1 MGEQRVRQIV
11 ERCQRGDRE
20 AFGQLYEAMYERLRK
35 VCRHYVADESA
46 VDDLLHDSFLLIFSK
61 INSLSDTSKAEAWM
75 QKVTQNLAL
84 AYVQHHKQESLI
96 SLDELKQPLAAAAPM
111 AMPITYDE
119 IMNLVDDLPKS
130 YRRVFRLSV
139 LEGLSHQEIAA
150 LLNIEPHTSSAQLFR
165 AKKILRQS
173 LGVLLFSL
181 LAICLPLGV
190 WYSLQQPAE
199 TPSSPESSKPTA
211 SAKPVSE
218 QNGRSSE
225 SRRARLDGRVAT
237 DEDKVNGRSSENR
250 QARLDGRVATDEGEA
265 NGSEKDS
272 TISYPIETSET
283 DTTKIQ
289 EKPQHKMFEETNT
302 IAETPIHNAQLPTVK
317 MTPHRDWMVALA
329 YSGISSQQSYS
340 LPYGEKDMN
349 DPVLDTITHH
359 RLPLTIALQVN
370 KMLSKQLS
378 IGSGLQY
385 TQLYSETHLG
395 NTYAWDEKQQRL
407 HYLGIPLRITWYPVR
422 SNRWA
427 VYGTVK
433 TMLELPLHAKQQ
445 ITSFIEG
452 HQVGSEELKLSPSLQ
467 WSAGI
472 GAGLEYR
479 LTPVIGIYAE
489 PSLQYF
495 LKTGDDLD
503 SWRTAHPATFSVPIG
518 IRITF

>member
-1 MGEQRVRQIV
+1 MRQIV

-20 AFGQLYEAMYERLRK
+20 AFGQLYEAMYERLRQ
-35 VCRHYVADESA
+35 VCRRYVADENA

-61 INSLSDTSKAEAWM
+61 IGSVKDVSKAESWM

-96 SLDELKQPLAAAAPM
+96 SLDELKQPLTAAAPM

-119 IMNLVDDLPKS
+119 IMNLVDALPKS

-173 LGVLLFSL
+173 LNVLLFSL
-181 LAICLPLGV
+181 LAVCLPLGV
-190 WYSLQQPAE
+190 WYALRQPTE
-199 TPSSPESSKPTA
+199 TSSSPESSKPTA

-218 QNGRSSE
+218 QNG
-225 SRRARLDGRVAT
+225 
-237 DEDKVNGRSSENR
+237 
-250 QARLDGRVATDEGEA
+250 
-265 NGSEKDS
+265 SEKQSVPKVGTINSQGGNNKFPRWERPVNTAQRTTQQAITTDS
-272 TISYPIETSET
+272 TISYPIETSEA
-283 DTTKIQ
+283 DTAKTQ
-289 EKPQHKMFEETNT
+289 EKPQRQTLEEINT
-302 IAETPIHNAQLPTVK
+302 IAGTPESPVIKTDSHS
-317 MTPHRDWMVALA
+317 DWMVALA
-329 YSGISSQQSYS
+329 YSGISSQQSYN

-427 VYGTVK
+427 VYGTVQ
-433 TMLELPLHAKQQ
+433 TMLELPLQARQKT
-445 ITSFIEG
+445 TSFVEG
-452 HQVGSEELKLSPSLQ
+452 HQVEAGELKLSPSLQ
-467 WSAGI
+467 WSVGI

-479 LTPVIGIYAE
+479 LTPAIGIFAE

>member
-20 AFGQLYEAMYERLRK
+20 AFGQLYEAMYERLRQ
-35 VCRHYVADESA
+35 VCRRYVADENA

-61 INSLSDTSKAEAWM
+61 IGSLKDASKAEAWM

-96 SLDELKQPLAAAAPM
+96 SLDELKQPLTAAAPT

-119 IMNLVDDLPKS
+119 IMNLVDALPKS

-173 LGVLLFSL
+173 LNVLLFSL
-181 LAICLPLGV
+181 LAVCLPLGV
-190 WYSLQQPAE
+190 WYALRQPAE
-199 TPSSPESSKPTA
+199 TLSSPEGNGPTA
-211 SAKPVSE
+211 VAKPVSE

-225 SRRARLDGRVAT
+225 SRPLGFAACYQRDARNRLDGRVAT
-237 DEDKVNGRSSENR
+237 DEDKVN
-250 QARLDGRVATDEGEA
+250 D
-265 NGSEKDS
+265 SEKQVVQAITTDS
-272 TISYPIETSET
+272 TISYPIETSEA
-283 DTTKIQ
+283 DTTKTQ
-289 EKPQHKMFEETNT
+289 EKPQRQILEERNT
-302 IAETPIHNAQLPTVK
+302 IAETPESPVIKTDSHS
-317 MTPHRDWMVALA
+317 DWMVALA
-329 YSGISSQQSYS
+329 YSGINGRQSYN

-378 IGSGLQY
+378 IGTGLQY

-395 NTYAWDEKQQRL
+395 NTYTWEEQQQRL
-407 HYLGIPLRITWYPVR
+407 HYLGIPLRLSWYPVR
-422 SNRWA
+422 SRRWA
-427 VYGTVK
+427 VYGTVQ
-433 TMLELPLHAKQQ
+433 TMLELPLHATQKT
-445 ITSFIEG
+445 TSFVEG
-452 HQVGSEELKLSPSLQ
+452 NQVEAGELKLSPSLQ
-467 WSAGI
+467 WSVGI

-495 LKTGDDLD
+495 FKSGDGLD
-503 SWRTAHPATFSVPIG
+503 SWRTAHPAALSVPIG